1 MERTLAYIS
10 YYDYIY
16 YNICVFGLQGLWVS
30 HHTNHFMGQH
40 TIFYLQIFNH
50 WLHEFTYTINMYWY
64 CMYIEITFLRKLS
77 IKIFAF
83 NKRSSIYRKLLLHIH
98 ILLLKSTLP
107 QRGNIHLYIRYIKCH
122 HTHTRTTQIF
132 SWKAKCRMSGMTP
145 WRSVRPLFNHISAR
159 VHTQNNIAN
168 LAKNN

>member
-1 MERTLAYIS
+1 
-10 YYDYIY
+10 
-16 YNICVFGLQGLWVS
+16 
-30 HHTNHFMGQH
+30 MGQH

-64 CMYIEITFLRKLS
+64 SMYIEITFLRKLS

-98 ILLLKSTLP
+98 ILLLKLTLP

-122 HTHTRTTQIF
+122 HTHTHNTNIFLESKVSDVGYDSLALCPTAVQPHQRART
-132 SWKAKCRMSGMTP
+132 
-145 WRSVRPLFNHISAR
+145 
-159 VHTQNNIAN
+159 HT
-168 LAKNN
+168 K